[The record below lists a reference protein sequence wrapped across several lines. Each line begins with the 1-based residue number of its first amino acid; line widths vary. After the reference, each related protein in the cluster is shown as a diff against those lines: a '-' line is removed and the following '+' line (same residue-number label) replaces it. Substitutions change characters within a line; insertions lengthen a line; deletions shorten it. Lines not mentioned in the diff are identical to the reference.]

1 MYSVKWNISSVT
13 KSIVG
18 GKFLKKLRVVLR
30 RWGRVIRLFGF
41 VNSVDNL
48 SIQLIKPNYLENSLR
63 WPIYM
68 M

>member
-1 MYSVKWNISSVT
+1 MSVGENDK
-13 KSIVG
+13 IV
-18 GKFLKKLRVVLR
+18 
-30 RWGRVIRLFGF
+30 WF